1 MQKAMKFRS
10 SFGRLLLPALLLA
23 GLGTASCGKKPA
35 EIRVTPAKVQL
46 FGKARRAPLSAEV
59 VDKKGN
65 VLPGQTLTWESSNPK
80 VATVESSGLVK
91 SVGPGKSQISARLNA
106 LSGTATVV
114 VVDIESV
121 TMMPTRAS
129 LVGPVGTTLQLV
141 AEAKDG
147 NRQPVALAP
156 KWATSDPKVVRVTD
170 SGLIASAGEGRATV
184 TASFG
189 SDLSVG
195 CDVKVLFKEISALEI
210 SSATILLKAGETWKI
225 VATLKDDKGAII
237 EDPALTWSS
246 SDPKVAS
253 VSNGVVRG
261 EGPGTATVS
270 VAVGPRVLKATVIV
284 N

>member
-1 MQKAMKFRS
+1 MKFRS

-23 GLGTASCGKKPA
+23 SLGAASCGKKPA

-46 FGKARRAPLSAEV
+46 FGKARRVPFSAEV
-59 VDKKGN
+59 LDKKGN

-80 VATVESSGLVK
+80 VATVEASGLVK
-91 SVGPGKSQISARLNA
+91 SVGPGKTQISAHLNA
-106 LSGTATVV
+106 LSGAATVV

-121 TMMPTRAS
+121 TMTPVRAS

-147 NRQPVALAP
+147 DLKPVALAP

-189 SDLSVG
+189 TDVSMG
-195 CDVKVLFKEISALEI
+195 CDVKVFFKEISALEI
-210 SSATILLKAGETWKI
+210 SAATVLLKSGETWKI
-225 VATLKDDKGAII
+225 VATLKDDKGVII

-253 VSNGVVRG
+253 VSSGIVRG
-261 EGPGTATVS
+261 ESPGTATVS